1 MGFDKFGFETLT
13 ENLTV
18 CAKQKLEKFM
28 EPETEFLSTIN
39 KYESLL
45 KNQNF

>member
-1 MGFDKFGFETLT
+1 MGFDKFSFKTLT

-28 EPETEFLSTIN
+28 DPETEFLPTLN